1 MTTLQ
6 DDPDTSATAERVFPD
21 DGGRAEPTLAACPW
35 HPLPEDA
42 IVQLVA
48 IERRAVHRHRAGS
61 PSQPAHVIWS
71 VLIRR
76 NATAHERHDLPLG
89 VYRALARDGGERVQ
103 PMSEIRGRRLNA
115 AVERATGRQRARDG
129 HAHGPI
135 AQGVPTDSQ
144 A

>member
-6 DDPDTSATAERVFPD
+6 DHPDTSAPAERVIHD
-21 DGGRAEPTLAACPW
+21 DGERVEYTLAACPW

-42 IVQLVA
+42 IIQLVA
-48 IERRAVHRHRAGS
+48 IERRAIHTHRAES
-61 PSQPAHVIWS
+61 PSRPARVIWS
-71 VLIRR
+71 VLIPQD
-76 NATAHERHDLPLG
+76 ATTHERHDLPQA

-115 AVERATGRQRARDG
+115 AVERATGRPRARDS
-129 HAHGPI
+129 HAHGPV
-135 AQGVPTDSQ
+135 AQGIPTDSE

>member
-6 DDPDTSATAERVFPD
+6 DHPDTSAPADGVFQH
-21 DGGRAEPTLAACPW
+21 DGGRVEHTLAACPW

-48 IERRAVHRHRAGS
+48 IERRAIHTHRAGP
-61 PSQPAHVIWS
+61 PSQPARVTWS

-76 NATAHERHDLPLG
+76 DATTHERHDLPLD

-115 AVERATGRQRARDG
+115 AVERAAGRPRARDS
-129 HAHGPI
+129 HPHGPI
-135 AQGVPTDSQ
+135 AQGAASDSE